1 MASKSNPQITIPRA
15 TFDEL
20 QAIAEVWG
28 LPSPGLAVGMMVKQF
43 GHLMK
48 DGILPTSTA
57 FYSAPVVSTEVYSD
71 LQPSSVES
79 TAIYSAVVETTAD
92 HSKSVETTGNGTPT
106 ATFLDMNF

>member
-1 MASKSNPQITIPRA
+1 MANKSNPQITIPRA

-20 QAIAEVWG
+20 QAIAEIWG

-57 FYSAPVVSTEVYSD
+57 FYSAPVVSTAVYSD
-71 LQPSSVES
+71 LQQSSVGS
-79 TAIYSAVVETTAD
+79 TDIYSAVVEPTAD
-92 HSKSVETTGNGTPT
+92 RSKSVEPTGNGTPT

>member
-1 MASKSNPQITIPRA
+1 MANKSNPQITIPRA

-20 QAIAEVWG
+20 QAIAEIWG

-57 FYSAPVVSTEVYSD
+57 VYRDAVETTAVYSH

-79 TAIYSAVVETTAD
+79 TDIYSAAVETTAD
-92 HSKSVETTGNGTPT
+92 HSKPVETTGNGTPT

>member
-15 TFDEL
+15 TFEEL

-57 FYSAPVVSTEVYSD
+57 FYSA
-71 LQPSSVES
+71 
-79 TAIYSAVVETTAD
+79 VVEPTAD
-92 HSKSVETTGNGTPT
+92 RSKPVETTGNETPT

>member
-1 MASKSNPQITIPRA
+1 MANKSNPQITIPKA

-20 QAIAEVWG
+20 QAIAEIWG

-71 LQPSSVES
+71 LQQPSTGS
-79 TAIYSAVVETTAD
+79 TDIYSAVVETTAD
-92 HSKSVETTGNGTPT
+92 RSKPVETTGNGTPT

>member
-1 MASKSNPQITIPRA
+1 MASKSNPQITISKA
-15 TFDEL
+15 TYEEL
-20 QAIAEVWG
+20 QQIAEKWG
-28 LPSPGLAVGMMVKQF
+28 LPTPGLAVGMMVKQF

-57 FYSAPVVSTEVYSD
+57 FYSAPVVSTAVYSD

-79 TAIYSAVVETTAD
+79 TDIYSAVVEPTAD
-92 HSKSVETTGNGTPT
+92 RSKSVETTGNGTPT